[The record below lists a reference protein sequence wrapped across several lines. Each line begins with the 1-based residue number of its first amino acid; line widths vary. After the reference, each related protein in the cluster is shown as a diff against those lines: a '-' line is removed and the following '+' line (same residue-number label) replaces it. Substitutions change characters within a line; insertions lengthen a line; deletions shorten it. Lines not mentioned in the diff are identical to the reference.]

1 MTDIENAL
9 KNKDITSEMRKKLTD
24 LQNTIEDNDNNYVM
38 IAKLKKIA
46 SHEQTTTPHPVAGT
60 PADNRM

>member
-1 MTDIENAL
+1 L

-38 IAKLKKIA
+38 IAKLKK
-46 SHEQTTTPHPVAGT
+46 
-60 PADNRM
+60 